1 MNTLAKLKLAH
12 LFHEPDNRR
21 LPAGLVTHVS
31 ALDFFQ
37 RRISSSQM
45 PMKSTFP
52 VIKLKAANFH
62 GRMLVSAMRGKKK
75 KKESAWTQAVIAKV

>member
-62 GRMLVSAMRGKKK
+62 GRMLVSAMREKKK
-75 KKESAWTQAVIAKV
+75 KKNLHGHRQ

>member
-1 MNTLAKLKLAH
+1 
-12 LFHEPDNRR
+12 
-21 LPAGLVTHVS
+21 
-31 ALDFFQ
+31 
-37 RRISSSQM
+37 M

-62 GRMLVSAMRGKKK
+62 GRMLVSAMREKKK